1 MRVDSVESFPVRV
14 KRKERLVAATFT
26 YPDYQAVLV
35 RVTCDGEPGWGEAM
49 TRSGPKITSLLVEEY
64 LGPII
69 AGKEFDSPDN
79 VWHTIWRELRAR
91 GHTRGVEVEGLSGIE
106 IAVQDAYARLRGF
119 PVSNLL
125 GERRVSEVPAYGGSL
140 FTSRGPLKGQVEVV
154 RSLGLVG
161 AKVKVG
167 FGAEKDFASLSEVR
181 RSWEECE
188 LIADANGFYESDEAL
203 KVAKKIKDLDLAWF
217 EEPVPPDDLDGYRK
231 IAREDPVPVGA
242 GETWFV
248 SDFAEPIEEKLIDV
262 VEPSVS
268 RCGGIGVAWRVSQ
281 DAARSG
287 IRFSPM
293 MGMNSA
299 VSLAASLQLAA
310 AAANLVAVEYDP
322 FGNPLLDELSPGF
335 PELTGGKIQVPHG
348 NGLGLD
354 VDMRFVKK
362 NLEE

>member
-1 MRVDSVESFPVRV
+1 M
-14 KRKERLVAATFT
+14 
-26 YPDYQAVLV
+26 
-35 RVTCDGEPGWGEAM
+35 
-49 TRSGPKITSLLVEEY
+49 
-64 LGPII
+64 
-69 AGKEFDSPDN
+69 
-79 VWHTIWRELRAR
+79 
-91 GHTRGVEVEGLSGIE
+91 
-106 IAVQDAYARLRGF
+106 
-119 PVSNLL
+119 
-125 GERRVSEVPAYGGSL
+125 
-140 FTSRGPLKGQVEVV
+140 
-154 RSLGLVG
+154 
-161 AKVKVG
+161 KVG

-203 KVAKKIKDLDLAWF
+203 KVAKKIKELDLAWF
-217 EEPVPPDDLDGYRK
+217 EEPVPPDDIDGYRK
-231 IAREDPVPVGA
+231 IAREDPLPVGA
-242 GETWFV
+242 GEAWFV

-310 AAANLVAVEYDP
+310 GAANLVAVEYDP

-354 VDMRFVKK
+354 IDMRFVKK